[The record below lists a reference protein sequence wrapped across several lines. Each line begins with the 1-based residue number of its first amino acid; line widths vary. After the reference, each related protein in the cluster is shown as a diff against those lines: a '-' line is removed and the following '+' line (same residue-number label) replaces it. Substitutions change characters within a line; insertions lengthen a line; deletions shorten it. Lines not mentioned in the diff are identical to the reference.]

1 MNLDSAWLSARGRS
15 RSDSLSEADGFRGEY
30 PFASVVTVAEG
41 TSGDL
46 RSAEIAVSV
55 IRDVFAEGVAFRVGE
70 ALVEAFHEAGE
81 RIRSEELRG
90 CSVTSVAILGREV
103 WIAHAGASRAFL
115 AEASTASALTDEHTL
130 ASEMKLGPKD
140 AGYKLRSRDLTRFL
154 GQQDMKPQVIHMEL
168 TPLQRVVILTPGIW
182 HNAPTSR
189 IATCVTGRTEPCQ
202 AAEALVRE
210 TRVRFRRSGGAAAV
224 IGEKAGRASARRFRL
239 LPYLVPAV
247 LVLGLALVFGSRAAC
262 GRPGPDDPAPAA
274 ADSGS
279 VWVMPLQ
286 LLPDVSE
293 EKPAEGPVLPVRCI
307 VLGQATGLPG
317 PDSLDAF
324 VTPPTDSLY
333 ENIRR
338 GVYYIAGDSLMAP
351 FAKEMAERLGLGD
364 PVGLDRI
371 LVVRENDVPSFAAW
385 LPGVDSLDASRT
397 AVIVE
402 TVSSVAG
409 GAPWIRSYAMYA
421 NGDRSRQGEPSV
433 YTGLGLEG
441 MSAGLDPG
449 CYGLLI
455 AP

>member
-1 MNLDSAWLSARGRS
+1 
-15 RSDSLSEADGFRGEY
+15 
-30 PFASVVTVAEG
+30 
-41 TSGDL
+41 
-46 RSAEIAVSV
+46 
-55 IRDVFAEGVAFRVGE
+55 
-70 ALVEAFHEAGE
+70 VEAFHEAGE

-90 CSVTSVAILGREV
+90 CSVTAVAILGREV

-140 AGYKLRSRDLTRFL
+140 AGYKLRSRDLTRCL
-154 GQQDMKPQVIHMEL
+154 GQQDMKPQTIRMEL

-182 HNAPTSR
+182 HNAPASR
-189 IATCVTGRTEPCQ
+189 IAACVTGRTEPSQ

-224 IGEKAGRASARRFRL
+224 IGEKAGRASTRKLRL
-239 LPYLVPAV
+239 LPYLAPAV
-247 LVLGLALVFGSRAAC
+247 LALGLALVFGSRGAC
-262 GRPGPDDPAPAA
+262 GRPDPGTPAP

-279 VWVMPLQ
+279 AWIMPLQ

-307 VLGQATGLPG
+307 VLGQVAGLPG
-317 PDSLDAF
+317 SDSLDAF
-324 VTPPTDSLY
+324 VTPPPDSLY

-371 LVVRENDVPSFAAW
+371 LVVRENDVRSFAAW

-402 TVSSVAG
+402 TASSVAG

-421 NGDRSRQGEPSV
+421 NGDRSRQSEPSV

-441 MSAGLDPG
+441 MSARLDPG